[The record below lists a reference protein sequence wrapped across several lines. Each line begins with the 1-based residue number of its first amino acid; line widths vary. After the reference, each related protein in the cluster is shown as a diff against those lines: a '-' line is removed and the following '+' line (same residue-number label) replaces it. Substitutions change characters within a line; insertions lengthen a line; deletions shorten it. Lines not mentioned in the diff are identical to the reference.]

1 MGIDYSSTSYFG
13 WVFEDD
19 EDWKKLIDFLDSD
32 KFPYRGVG
40 FLCGVEDSEG
50 NWIESWDVL
59 DLIVGALKKQ
69 FAEKGFNCKMS
80 STASGDHYSENFVVF
95 LGTNLDWRRKLEDFQ
110 DWLKENKEA
119 IEKISEVLGEPAF
132 FNNIEIY

>member
-1 MGIDYSSTSYFG
+1 MKIG
-13 WVFEDD
+13 
-19 EDWKKLIDFLDSD
+19 KNLLIFLDSD

-80 STASGDHYSENFVVF
+80 SIASGDHYSENFVVF